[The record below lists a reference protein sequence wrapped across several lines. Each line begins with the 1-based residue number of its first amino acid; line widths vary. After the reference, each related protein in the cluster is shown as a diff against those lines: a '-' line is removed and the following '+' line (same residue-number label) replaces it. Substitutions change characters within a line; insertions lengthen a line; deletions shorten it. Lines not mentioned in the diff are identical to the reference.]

1 MAVWVCGEA
10 LIDLIPVRPGSD
22 QRQAIPGGGPANTA
36 HALARLDIPTEFIGG
51 LSDDQYGQRMR
62 AEFIAGRVGLT
73 FTPEHQLPTCL
84 AIVSIDVDGGA
95 TYEFKIDGTA
105 TFAFT
110 AENLPDPKVIQPDA
124 IYIGTLATIIEPG
137 ASILKDWI
145 IQAKDYAPIIYDPNI
160 RSSVIS
166 DRSRYQEV
174 VKEWVALSNVV
185 KASEDDLAW
194 LYPETDPLEIARSWV
209 TQGVQ
214 VVVITKGENGIVG
227 VTENQEVSIPGVK
240 VEVIDSVGAGDTVG
254 AVLVEALVEFG
265 LEKLTSELLSHTLHR
280 AALAAAITCSRAGAN
295 PPTKAELLQR

>member
-10 LIDLIPVRPGSD
+10 LIDLIPIRPGSD
-22 QRQAIPGGGPANTA
+22 QRQVIPGGGPANTA

-51 LSDDQYGQRMR
+51 LSDDQYGKQMR
-62 AEFIAGRVGLT
+62 AEFMAGRVGLT

-84 AIVSIDVDGGA
+84 AIVSIDLDGGA

-105 TFAFT
+105 TFAFST
-110 AENLPDPKVIQPDA
+110 ENLPDPKLIMPEA

-137 ASILKDWI
+137 ASILKDWVLE
-145 IQAKDYAPIIYDPNI
+145 AKDYAPIIYDPNI

-194 LYPETDPLEIARSWV
+194 LYPETDPLEIARSWFSI
-209 TQGVQ
+209 GVQ
-214 VVVITKGENGIVG
+214 LVVITKGENGIVG
-227 VTENQEVSIPGVK
+227 VTKNQEVSIPGVK
-240 VEVIDSVGAGDTVG
+240 VDVIDTVGAGDIVG

-265 LEKLTSELLSHTLHR
+265 LEMLTSDLLSLTLHR

-295 PPTKAELLQR
+295 PPTKAELL

>member
-1 MAVWVCGEA
+1 
-10 LIDLIPVRPGSD
+10 
-22 QRQAIPGGGPANTA
+22 
-36 HALARLDIPTEFIGG
+36 LDIPTEFIGG

-62 AEFIAGRVGLT
+62 SEFIAGRVGLT

-84 AIVSIDVDGGA
+84 AIVSIDLEGGA

-105 TFAFT
+105 TFAFAT
-110 AENLPDPKVIQPDA
+110 ENLPDPKLVNPEA

-174 VKEWVALSNVV
+174 VKNWVVLSNVV

-194 LYPETDPLEIARSWV
+194 LYPDTDPLKIARSWV
-209 TQGVQ
+209 SQGVQ
-214 VVVITKGENGIVG
+214 LVVVTKGENGIVG

-240 VEVIDSVGAGDTVG
+240 VEVIDTVGAGDTVG
-254 AVLVEALVEFG
+254 AVLVEALIEFG

-295 PPTKAELLQR
+295 PPTKAELL

>member
-10 LIDLIPVRPGSD
+10 LIDLMPVRPGSD
-22 QRQAIPGGGPANTA
+22 QRQVIPGGGPANTA
-36 HALARLDIPTEFIGG
+36 HALSRLDIPTEFIGG

-62 AEFIAGRVGLT
+62 SEFIAGRVGLT

-145 IQAKDYAPIIYDPNI
+145 IQAQDYAPIIYDPNI

-209 TQGVQ
+209 SIGVQ
-214 VVVITKGENGIVG
+214 LVVITKGENGIVG

-265 LEKLTSELLSHTLHR
+265 LEKLTRELLSHTLHR

-295 PPTKAELLQR
+295 PPTKAELL

>member
-145 IQAKDYAPIIYDPNI
+145 IQAQDYAPIIYDPNI

-209 TQGVQ
+209 SIGVQ
-214 VVVITKGENGIVG
+214 LVVITKGENGIVG

-265 LEKLTSELLSHTLHR
+265 LEKLTRELLSHTLHR

-295 PPTKAELLQR
+295 PPTKAELL

>member
-10 LIDLIPVRPGSD
+10 LIDLIPVTPGSD
-22 QRQAIPGGGPANTA
+22 QRQVIPGGGPANTA

-62 AEFIAGRVGLT
+62 SEFIAGRVGLT

-84 AIVSIDVDGGA
+84 AIVSIDLDGGA

-105 TFAFT
+105 TFAFAT
-110 AENLPDPKVIQPDA
+110 ENLPDPKSVNPEA

-174 VKEWVALSNVV
+174 VKNWVVLSNVV

-194 LYPETDPLEIARSWV
+194 LYPDTDPLKIARSWV
-209 TQGVQ
+209 SQGVQ
-214 VVVITKGENGIVG
+214 LVVVTKGENGIVG

-240 VEVIDSVGAGDTVG
+240 VEVIDTVGAGDTVG
-254 AVLVEALVEFG
+254 AVLVEALIEFG

-295 PPTKAELLQR
+295 PPTKAELL

>member
-22 QRQAIPGGGPANTA
+22 QRQVIPGGGPANTA

-209 TQGVQ
+209 SIGVQ
-214 VVVITKGENGIVG
+214 LVVITKGENGIVG

-265 LEKLTSELLSHTLHR
+265 LEKLTRDLLSHTLHR

-295 PPTKAELLQR
+295 PPTKAELL

>member
-22 QRQAIPGGGPANTA
+22 QRQVIPGGGPANTA

-62 AEFIAGRVGLT
+62 SEFIAGRVGLT

-84 AIVSIDVDGGA
+84 AIVSIDIDGGA

-105 TFAFT
+105 TFAFAT
-110 AENLPDPKVIQPDA
+110 ENLPDPKLVNPEA

-174 VKEWVALSNVV
+174 VKNWVVLSNVV

-194 LYPETDPLEIARSWV
+194 LYPDTDPLKIARSWV
-209 TQGVQ
+209 SQGVQ
-214 VVVITKGENGIVG
+214 LVVVTKGENGIVG

-240 VEVIDSVGAGDTVG
+240 VEVIDTVGAGDTVG
-254 AVLVEALVEFG
+254 AVLVEALIEFG

-295 PPTKAELLQR
+295 PPTKAELL

>member
-10 LIDLIPVRPGSD
+10 LIDLIPVKPGSD
-22 QRQAIPGGGPANTA
+22 QRQVIPGGGPANTA

-62 AEFIAGRVGLT
+62 AEFMAGRVGLT

-84 AIVSIDVDGGA
+84 AIVSIAADGGA

-105 TFAFT
+105 TFAFAT
-110 AENLPDPKVIQPDA
+110 ENLPDPKLVKPEA

-137 ASILKDWI
+137 ASILRDWVL
-145 IQAKDYAPIIYDPNI
+145 QAKNYVPIIYDPNI

-194 LYPETDPLEIARSWV
+194 LYPDTDPLEIASSWV
-209 TQGVQ
+209 SQGVQ
-214 VVVITKGENGIVG
+214 IVVVTQGENGIVG
-227 VTENQEVSIPGVK
+227 VTENQEVSIPGIK
-240 VEVIDSVGAGDTVG
+240 VDVIDTVGAGDTVG

>member
-22 QRQAIPGGGPANTA
+22 QRQVIPGGGPANTA
-36 HALARLDIPTEFIGG
+36 HALARLDISTEFIGG
-51 LSDDQYGQRMR
+51 LSDDHYGQRMR
-62 AEFIAGRVGLT
+62 SEFIAGRVGLT

-105 TFAFT
+105 TFAFAT
-110 AENLPDPKVIQPDA
+110 ENLPVPKLIQPEV

-194 LYPETDPLEIARSWV
+194 LYPEADPLEIARGWV
-209 TQGVQ
+209 SSGIQL
-214 VVVITKGENGIVG
+214 VVITKGENGMVG

-240 VEVIDSVGAGDTVG
+240 VKVIDTVGAGDTVG

-265 LEKLTSELLSHTLHR
+265 LETLTSELLSHTLHR

>member
-95 TYEFKIDGTA
+95 TYEFKINGTA

-145 IQAKDYAPIIYDPNI
+145 IQAQDYAPIIYDPNI

-194 LYPETDPLEIARSWV
+194 LYPETNPLEIARSWV
-209 TQGVQ
+209 SIGVQ
-214 VVVITKGENGIVG
+214 LVVITKGENGIVG

-265 LEKLTSELLSHTLHR
+265 LEKLTRDLLSHTLHR

-295 PPTKAELLQR
+295 PPTKAELL

>member
-10 LIDLIPVRPGSD
+10 LIDLIPVTPGSD
-22 QRQAIPGGGPANTA
+22 QRQVIPGGGPANTA

-62 AEFIAGRVGLT
+62 SEFIAGRVGLT

-84 AIVSIDVDGGA
+84 AMVSIDLDGGA
-95 TYEFKIDGTA
+95 TYEFKIDRTA
-105 TFAFT
+105 TFAFAT
-110 AENLPDPKVIQPDA
+110 ENLPDPKLVNPEA

-174 VKEWVALSNVV
+174 VKNWVVLSNVV

-194 LYPETDPLEIARSWV
+194 LYPDTDPLKIARSWV
-209 TQGVQ
+209 SQGVQ
-214 VVVITKGENGIVG
+214 LVVVTKGENGIVG

-240 VEVIDSVGAGDTVG
+240 VEVIDTVGAGDTVG
-254 AVLVEALVEFG
+254 AVLVEALIEFG
-265 LEKLTSELLSHTLHR
+265 LKKLTSELLSHTLHR

-295 PPTKAELLQR
+295 PPTKAELL

>member
-10 LIDLIPVRPGSD
+10 LIDLIPVAPGSD
-22 QRQAIPGGGPANTA
+22 QRQVIPGGGPANTA
-36 HALARLDIPTEFIGG
+36 HAIARLDIPTEFIGG

-62 AEFIAGRVGLT
+62 SEFIAGRVGLT

-84 AIVSIDVDGGA
+84 AIVSIDLDGGA

-105 TFAFT
+105 TFAFAT
-110 AENLPDPKVIQPDA
+110 ENLPDPKSITPDA
-124 IYIGTLATIIEPG
+124 IYIGTLGTIIEPG

-174 VKEWVALSNVV
+174 VKNWVALSNVV

-194 LYPETDPLEIARSWV
+194 LYPDTNPLEIARSWV
-209 TQGVQ
+209 SQGVQ
-214 VVVITKGENGIVG
+214 IVVVTKGENGIVG
-227 VTENQEVSIPGVK
+227 VTKNQEVSIPGVK
-240 VEVIDSVGAGDTVG
+240 VDVIDTVGAGDTVG
-254 AVLVEALVEFG
+254 AVIVEALVEFG
-265 LEKLTSELLSHTLHR
+265 LKKLTSELLSHTLHR

>member
-1 MAVWVCGEA
+1 MAVGVCGEA
-10 LIDLIPVRPGSD
+10 LIDLIPVAPGSD
-22 QRQAIPGGGPANTA
+22 QRQVIPGGGPANTA

-62 AEFIAGRVGLT
+62 SEFIAGRVGLT

-84 AIVSIDVDGGA
+84 AIVSIDLDGGA

-105 TFAFT
+105 TFAFAT
-110 AENLPDPKVIQPDA
+110 ENLPDPKSITPDA
-124 IYIGTLATIIEPG
+124 IYIGTLGTIIEPG

-174 VKEWVALSNVV
+174 VKNWVALSNVV

-194 LYPETDPLEIARSWV
+194 LYPDTNPLEIARSWV
-209 TQGVQ
+209 SQGVQ
-214 VVVITKGENGIVG
+214 IVVVTKGENGIVG
-227 VTENQEVSIPGVK
+227 VTKNQEVSIPGVK
-240 VEVIDSVGAGDTVG
+240 VDVIDTVGAGDTVG
-254 AVLVEALVEFG
+254 AVIVEALVEFG
-265 LEKLTSELLSHTLHR
+265 LKKLTSELLSHTLHR

>member
-51 LSDDQYGQRMR
+51 LSDDHYGQRMR
-62 AEFIAGRVGLT
+62 SEFIAGRVGLT

-209 TQGVQ
+209 SIGVQ
-214 VVVITKGENGIVG
+214 LVVITKGENGIVG

-265 LEKLTSELLSHTLHR
+265 LEKLTRDLLSHTLHR

-295 PPTKAELLQR
+295 PPTKAELL

>member
-145 IQAKDYAPIIYDPNI
+145 IQAQDYAPIIYDPNI

-265 LEKLTSELLSHTLHR
+265 LEKLTRELLSHTLHR

-295 PPTKAELLQR
+295 PPTKAELL

>member
-22 QRQAIPGGGPANTA
+22 QRQVIPGGGPANTA
-36 HALARLDIPTEFIGG
+36 HALARLDISTEFIGG
-51 LSDDQYGQRMR
+51 LSDDQFGKRMR

-105 TFAFT
+105 TFAFAT
-110 AENLPDPKVIQPDA
+110 ENLPDTKLIQPEA

-174 VKEWVALSNVV
+174 VKNWVALSNVV

-194 LYPETDPLEIARSWV
+194 LYPDSDPLEIARSWV
-209 TQGVQ
+209 ALGVQ
-214 VVVITKGENGIVG
+214 LVVITKGENGIVG
-227 VTENQEVSIPGVK
+227 VTDNQEVSIPGVQ
-240 VEVIDSVGAGDTVG
+240 VDVIDTVGAGDTVG

-280 AALAAAITCSRAGAN
+280 AALAAAITCSRLGAN
-295 PPTKAELLQR
+295 PPTKTELL

>member
-1 MAVWVCGEA
+1 MTVWVCGEA
-10 LIDLIPVRPGSD
+10 LIDLIPVEPGSE
-22 QRQAIPGGGPANTA
+22 QRNAIPGGGPANTA
-36 HALARLDIPTEFIGG
+36 HALARLGIPTEFIGG
-51 LSDDQYGQRMR
+51 LSDDEYGRRMR
-62 AEFIAGRVGLT
+62 AEFIADGVGLT
-73 FTPEHQLPTCL
+73 FTPEHKLPTCL
-84 AIVSIDVDGGA
+84 AIVSIAIDGGA

-105 TFAFT
+105 TFAFAT
-110 AENLPDPKVIQPDA
+110 ENLPDPKLVNPEA

-174 VKEWVALSNVV
+174 VKNWVVLSNVV

-194 LYPETDPLEIARSWV
+194 LYPDTDPLKIARSWV
-209 TQGVQ
+209 SQGVQ
-214 VVVITKGENGIVG
+214 LVVVTKGENGIVG
-227 VTENQEVSIPGVK
+227 VTENKEVSIPGVK
-240 VEVIDSVGAGDTVG
+240 VDVIDTVGAGDTVG
-254 AVLVEALVEFG
+254 AVIVEALVEFG

-295 PPTKAELLQR
+295 PPTKAELL

>member
-1 MAVWVCGEA
+1 
-10 LIDLIPVRPGSD
+10 
-22 QRQAIPGGGPANTA
+22 
-36 HALARLDIPTEFIGG
+36 LDIPTEFIGG
-51 LSDDQYGQRMR
+51 LSDDQYGKRMR
-62 AEFIAGRVGLT
+62 AEFMAGRVGLT

-84 AIVSIDVDGGA
+84 AIVSIAADGGA
-95 TYEFKIDGTA
+95 TYEFKIEGTA
-105 TFAFT
+105 TFAFAT
-110 AENLPDPKVIQPDA
+110 ENLPDPKLVKPEA

-137 ASILKDWI
+137 AIILKDWI
-145 IQAKDYAPIIYDPNI
+145 LQAKDYAPIIYDPNI

-174 VKEWVALSNVV
+174 VKNWVALSNVV
-185 KASEDDLAW
+185 KASEEDLAW
-194 LYPETDPLEIARSWV
+194 LYPDTDPLEIAHIWV
-209 TQGVQ
+209 SQGVQ
-214 VVVITKGENGIVG
+214 IVVITKGENGIVG

-240 VEVIDSVGAGDTVG
+240 VKVIDTVGAGDTVG

>member
-62 AEFIAGRVGLT
+62 SEFIAGRVGLT

-124 IYIGTLATIIEPG
+124 ICIGTLATIIEPG

-209 TQGVQ
+209 SIGVQ
-214 VVVITKGENGIVG
+214 LVVITKGENGIVG

-265 LEKLTSELLSHTLHR
+265 LEKLTRELLSHTLHR

-295 PPTKAELLQR
+295 PPTKAELL

>member
-10 LIDLIPVRPGSD
+10 LIDLIPVTPGSD
-22 QRQAIPGGGPANTA
+22 QRQVIPGGGPANTA

-62 AEFIAGRVGLT
+62 SEFIAGRVGLT

-84 AIVSIDVDGGA
+84 AIVSIDIDGGA

-105 TFAFT
+105 TFAFAT
-110 AENLPDPKVIQPDA
+110 ENLPDPKLVNPEA

-145 IQAKDYAPIIYDPNI
+145 LQAKDYAPIIYDPNI

-174 VKEWVALSNVV
+174 VKNWVVLSNVV

-194 LYPETDPLEIARSWV
+194 LYPDTDPLKIARSWV
-209 TQGVQ
+209 SQGVQ
-214 VVVITKGENGIVG
+214 LVVVTKGENGIVG

-240 VEVIDSVGAGDTVG
+240 VEVIDTVGAGDTVG
-254 AVLVEALVEFG
+254 AVLVEALIEFG

-295 PPTKAELLQR
+295 PPTKAELL

>member
-62 AEFIAGRVGLT
+62 SEFIAGRVGLT

-145 IQAKDYAPIIYDPNI
+145 IQAQDYAPIIYDPNI

-209 TQGVQ
+209 SSGVQ
-214 VVVITKGENGIVG
+214 LVVITKGENGIVG

-265 LEKLTSELLSHTLHR
+265 LEKLTRDLLSHTLHR

-295 PPTKAELLQR
+295 PPTKAELLKR

>member
-22 QRQAIPGGGPANTA
+22 QRQVIPGGGPANTA

-62 AEFIAGRVGLT
+62 SEFIAGRVGLT

-209 TQGVQ
+209 SIGVQ
-214 VVVITKGENGIVG
+214 LVVITKGENGIVG

-265 LEKLTSELLSHTLHR
+265 LEKLTSELLSHILHR

>member
-22 QRQAIPGGGPANTA
+22 QRQVIPGGGPANTA

-62 AEFIAGRVGLT
+62 SEFIAGRVGLT

-145 IQAKDYAPIIYDPNI
+145 IQAQDYAPIIYDPNI

-209 TQGVQ
+209 SIGVQ
-214 VVVITKGENGIVG
+214 LVVITKGENGIVG

-295 PPTKAELLQR
+295 PPTKAELL

>member
-22 QRQAIPGGGPANTA
+22 QRQVIPGGGPANTA

-62 AEFIAGRVGLT
+62 SEFIAGRVGLT

-265 LEKLTSELLSHTLHR
+265 LEKLTRDLLSHTLHR

-295 PPTKAELLQR
+295 PPTKAELL